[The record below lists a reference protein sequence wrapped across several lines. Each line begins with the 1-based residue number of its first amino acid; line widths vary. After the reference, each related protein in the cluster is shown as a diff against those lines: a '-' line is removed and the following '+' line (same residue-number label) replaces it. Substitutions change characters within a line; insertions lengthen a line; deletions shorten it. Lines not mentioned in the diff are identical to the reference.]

1 MQAVWQREAR
11 GHCAVDPKLSAA
23 NIPQATLDFAHRI
36 FDAARDNNAE
46 LLLQAVDAGLPPNLT
61 NDKGNT
67 LLMLAAYNGHAELVK
82 ELLAR
87 GADPDRTNDQ
97 GQSPLAG
104 AVFKG
109 HDDVVRV
116 LVEGGANPRL
126 GTPTAIQTARLFRK
140 EELLKVMGVTEDDLK
155 EPVPSIPGPPH

>member
-1 MQAVWQREAR
+1 M
-11 GHCAVDPKLSAA
+11 
-23 NIPQATLDFAHRI
+23 
-36 FDAARDNNAE
+36 FDAARENNAE

-67 LLMLAAYNGHAELVK
+67 LLMLAAYNGHDALVK
-82 ELLAR
+82 ALLSR
-87 GADPDRTNDQ
+87 GADPNRINDQ

-116 LVEGGANPRL
+116 LVENGADPRL
-126 GTPTAIQTARLFRK
+126 GTPTAIQTARLFK
-140 EELLKVMGVTEDDLK
+140 KDNLLKVLRATEEDLK
-155 EPVPSIPGPPH
+155 EPVPSVPGPPH